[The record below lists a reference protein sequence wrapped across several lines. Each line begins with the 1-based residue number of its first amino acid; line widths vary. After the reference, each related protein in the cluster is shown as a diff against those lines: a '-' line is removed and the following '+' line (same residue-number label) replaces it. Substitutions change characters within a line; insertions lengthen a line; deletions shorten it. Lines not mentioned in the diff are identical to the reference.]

1 MRQFGK
7 TNDILFLEFAC
18 RFQNELLLMSSQL
31 ILLFMNDWSHHAGI
45 LRRRGR
51 MVDLM
56 EANAHPFTWHSVFY
70 AYDDSRKHY
79 DGT

>member
-31 ILLFMNDWSHHAGI
+31 ILLFMNDCHTMLVYCGEEDEW
-45 LRRRGR
+45 
-51 MVDLM
+51 
-56 EANAHPFTWHSVFY
+56 
-70 AYDDSRKHY
+70 
-79 DGT
+79 